1 MVAPNPIS
9 STNIRFPQSPFLDPT
24 TGRPAREWIIWLQ
37 SPDILSATIAYI
49 VITGGVISGVTI
61 NNVTINNSII
71 NDTTIGLTTP
81 AAGKFTDLT
90 ALNGIGGGTF

>member
-9 STNIRFPQSPFLDPT
+9 STNIRFPQSPFLDPQ

-61 NNVTINNSII
+61 NNSTI

>member
-1 MVAPNPIS
+1 MVAPNPTS
-9 STNIRFPQSPFLDPT
+9 FTNIKFPQSPFLDPT

-49 VITGGVISGVTI
+49 IINGGIISNI
-61 NNVTINNSII
+61 ELNNAII
-71 NDTTIGLTTP
+71 NDSTIGLTTP

>member
-1 MVAPNPIS
+1 MVAPNPAS
-9 STNIRFPQSPFLDPT
+9 STNIRFPQSSFLDPT

-61 NNVTINNSII
+61 DNAVI
-71 NDTTIGLTTP
+71 NDSTIGLTTP

-90 ALNGIGGGTF
+90 ALNGISGGTF

>member
-1 MVAPNPIS
+1 MVAPNPTS
-9 STNIRFPQSPFLDPT
+9 STNIKFPLSAFLDPT

-37 SPDILSATIAYI
+37 NPDILSATIAYI
-49 VITGGVISGVTI
+49 VITGGAISGVTI
-61 NNVTINNSII
+61 DNSVINNS
-71 NDTTIGLTTP
+71 TIGLTTP

>member
-1 MVAPNPIS
+1 MVAPNPAS
-9 STNIRFPQSPFLDPT
+9 STNIRFPQSSFLDPT

-61 NNVTINNSII
+61 DNAVI
-71 NDTTIGLTTP
+71 NDSTIGLTTP

>member
-1 MVAPNPIS
+1 MVAPNPAS
-9 STNIRFPQSPFLDPT
+9 STNIRFPQSQFLDPT

-49 VITGGVISGVTI
+49 IITGGSIS
-61 NNVTINNSII
+61 NVTIDNAVI
-71 NDTTIGLTTP
+71 NDSTIGLTTP
-81 AAGKFTDLT
+81 AAGKFTSLT

>member
-1 MVAPNPIS
+1 MVAPNPAS
-9 STNIRFPQSPFLDPT
+9 STNIRFPQSSFLDPT

-61 NNVTINNSII
+61 DNAVI
-71 NDTTIGLTTP
+71 NDSTIGLTTP
-81 AAGKFTDLT
+81 AAGKFTNLT

>member
-1 MVAPNPIS
+1 MVAPNPQS
-9 STNIRFPQSPFLDPT
+9 FTNIKFPQSPFLDPT

-49 VITGGVISGVTI
+49 IITGGTISGV
-61 NNVTINNSII
+61 SI
-71 NDTTIGLTTP
+71 NDSTIGLTTP

-90 ALNGIGGGTF
+90 ALNGIGGGIF

>member
-1 MVAPNPIS
+1 MVAPNPAS
-9 STNIRFPQSPFLDPT
+9 STNIRFPQSAFLDPT

-37 SPDILSATIAYI
+37 NPDVVSATFAYI
-49 VITGGVISGVTI
+49 IISGGTI
-61 NNVTINNSII
+61 TNVSIDNAVINGS
-71 NDTTIGLTTP
+71 TIGLTTP

>member
-1 MVAPNPIS
+1 MVAPNPLS

-49 VITGGVISGVTI
+49 IITGGSIS
-61 NNVTINNSII
+61 NVTIDNCTI
-71 NDTTIGLTTP
+71 NDSTVGLTTP
-81 AAGKFTDLT
+81 AAGKFTNLT

>member
-1 MVAPNPIS
+1 MVAPNPAS
-9 STNIRFPQSPFLDPT
+9 STNIRFPQSQFLDPT

-49 VITGGVISGVTI
+49 IITGGSIS
-61 NNVTINNSII
+61 NVTIDNAVINNS
-71 NDTTIGLTTP
+71 TIGLTTP
-81 AAGKFTDLT
+81 AAGKFTSLT

>member
-1 MVAPNPIS
+1 MVAPNPS
-9 STNIRFPQSPFLDPT
+9 SFTNIRFPQSPFLDSS

-61 NNVTINNSII
+61 NDAVI
-71 NDTTIGLTTP
+71 NDSTIGLTTP
-81 AAGKFTDLT
+81 AAGKFTSLT